1 MVFLERYIDEQDGHY
16 GMTAVF
22 QDGNSAFEPY
32 GRCVYITRI
41 IEIHET
47 NEVLLVL
54 EYDYNGRKVTTTLP
68 RGNLKKSVLLDYA
81 KEGMDVFEH
90 TVITLLKFLQW
101 QEEMITPMTGHK
113 NVGWDTYTGDDGVRR
128 DFFKGYKG
136 IGYISEYLGDFII
149 KPTGQK
155 EDYQDFISKHIISTP
170 LELAVA
176 VGLAAVLVGF
186 IGSEVECDNLFVHIF
201 GDTSSG
207 KTTFGVVAVGM
218 GSKPEFKG
226 HTLARRY
233 NGTENALLQV
243 MVGNT
248 GLPVCFDEAKE
259 AKIRDFSGFIY
270 SIESG
275 TEKLRLDKDASVK
288 RVGEYHTS
296 IVSTGEFSLSDD
308 SERATGKEIRLQQF
322 GNIVWTRNAHESELI
337 KGFFRKK
344 YGLPC
349 VLFASHL
356 LKIGKEATI
365 EYFTRNRKKFIKQSK
380 VTDAFTERLSIKY
393 GMILAAAELANEA
406 MGLSLSYDEI
416 MEMLIQ
422 NEMETSESRD
432 IAQVA
437 YDYVL
442 GQINIF
448 HDNFSF
454 LSCINKPEII
464 PPQKDTWGL
473 RVTHKPA
480 LKINKKKCYVTIY
493 VQKDK
498 LAEILLKGNFKDVS
512 VIVKKW
518 KERDLLDYEEGR
530 NTRFRKISP
539 TGTKVHV
546 YGLRVFGNPD
556 KDASAQEANPARAG
570 VTKTREGWPRV

>member
-1 MVFLERYIDEQDGHY
+1 M
-16 GMTAVF
+16 
-22 QDGNSAFEPY
+22 
-32 GRCVYITRI
+32 
-41 IEIHET
+41 EIHET

-54 EYDYNGRKVTTTLP
+54 EYDYNGRMVTTTLP

-90 TVITLLKFLQW
+90 TVITLIKYLQW
-101 QEEMITPMTGHK
+101 QEESIEPLTGHK
-113 NVGWDTYTGDDGVRR
+113 NVGWDIYIDDDGVKC

-136 IGYISEYLGDFII
+136 LGYASEYLGDFII
-149 KPTGQK
+149 KPEGK
-155 EDYQDFISKHIISTP
+155 KREYQDFISKHILGTP

-226 HTLARRY
+226 QTLARRY

-259 AKIRDFSGFIY
+259 AKIRDFSSFIY

-275 TEKLRLDKDASVK
+275 TEKLRLDRDASV
-288 RVGEYHTS
+288 RNVGEYHTS

-322 GNIVWTRNAHESELI
+322 GNIVWTRSAKESELI

-344 YGLPC
+344 YGTPC
-349 VLFASHL
+349 ALLALHL
-356 LKIGKEATI
+356 LKIGREAAI
-365 EYFTRNRKKFIKQSK
+365 QCFTRNREKFIRHSR
-380 VTDAFTERLSIKY
+380 VMDTFTERLSIKY

-406 MGLSLSYDEI
+406 MDFNLSHDAIL
-416 MEMLIQ
+416 EMLIQ
-422 NEMETSESRD
+422 NELETSECRD
-432 IAQVA
+432 IAQIA

-448 HDNFSF
+448 YCDHFALLIF
-454 LSCINKPEII
+454 TNKMEIV
-464 PPQKDTWGL
+464 PPKKETWGL
-473 RVTHKPA
+473 RVIHKP
-480 LKINKKKCYVTIY
+480 LKKINKKKCYLTVY

-498 LAEILLKGNFKDVS
+498 MLEILLKGNFKDIS
-512 VIVKKW
+512 VIIKKW
-518 KERDLLDYEEGR
+518 KERDLLDYEAGR
-530 NTRFRKISP
+530 NTRFRKISQ

-546 YGLRVFGNPD
+546 YGLRVFDNPN
-556 KDASAQEANPARAG
+556 KDPAEQDANPAGIG
-570 VTKTREGWPRV
+570 VTKTAEGWPRD

>member
-1 MVFLERYIDEQDGHY
+1 MKGEKFLERYVDEQDGYY
-16 GMTAVF
+16 GITTIS
-22 QDGNSAFEPY
+22 DKGNTFEPY
-32 GRCVYITRI
+32 GRCVCIREI
-41 IEIHET
+41 IEVHET
-47 NEVLLVL
+47 NEVLLIL
-54 EYDYNGRKVTTTLP
+54 EYDYNGRMVTTTLP

-90 TVITLLKFLQW
+90 TVITLIKHIQL
-101 QEEMITPMTGHK
+101 QEESIEPIVGHK
-113 NVGWDTYTGDDGVRR
+113 DVGWDFYTGDDGTRR

-136 IGYISEYLGDFII
+136 IGYDTEYLGDFII
-149 KPTGQK
+149 KPEGKK
-155 EDYQDFISKHIISTP
+155 EEFQDFISKYILNTP
-170 LELAVA
+170 MELAVA

-207 KTTFGVVAVGM
+207 KTTFGIVAVGM

-226 HTLARRY
+226 QTLARRY

-259 AKIRDFSGFIY
+259 ARIRDFSGFIY

-275 TEKLRLDKDASVK
+275 TEKLRLDRDTSV
-288 RVGEYHTS
+288 RNVGEYHTS

-337 KGFFRKK
+337 KGFFRKN

-349 VLFASHL
+349 VLLASHL
-356 LKIGKEATI
+356 LKIGREAAI
-365 EYFTRNRKKFIKQSK
+365 QCFTRNRKRFIKHSR
-380 VTDAFTERLSIKY
+380 VMDTFTERLSIKY
-393 GMILAAAELANEA
+393 GMILATAELTNEA
-406 MGLSLSYDEI
+406 MDFGLSRDAILET
-416 MEMLIQ
+416 LIQ
-422 NEMETSESRD
+422 NELETSECRD

-448 HDNFSF
+448 HYDNFAF
-454 LSCINKPEII
+454 PGVNKTDIV
-464 PPQKDTWGL
+464 PPKKETWGL
-473 RVTHKPA
+473 RMYHNPPK
-480 LKINKKKCYVTIY
+480 KINKKKCYMTIY

-498 LAEILLKGNFKDVS
+498 MSEILLKGNFKDVS
-512 VIVKKW
+512 VIIKKW
-518 KERDLLDYEEGR
+518 KERDLLDYEAGR
-530 NTRFRKISP
+530 NTRFRKISQ

-546 YGLRVFGNPD
+546 YGLRVFKNSDKNPVE
-556 KDASAQEANPARAG
+556 QE
-570 VTKTREGWPRV
+570 